1 MNCSPPGSSVHG
13 FSRQEYWSGLPF
25 PSPGKEVRG
34 SLKTGFTVGTRVLNK
49 QLMSDVALEPL
60 KMIKTRLSFAAD
72 HSLTLVLQGPRL
84 SVATHDRGFR
94 G

>member
-1 MNCSPPGSSVHG
+1 
-13 FSRQEYWSGLPF
+13 
-25 PSPGKEVRG
+25 
-34 SLKTGFTVGTRVLNK
+34 
-49 QLMSDVALEPL
+49 MSDVALEPL